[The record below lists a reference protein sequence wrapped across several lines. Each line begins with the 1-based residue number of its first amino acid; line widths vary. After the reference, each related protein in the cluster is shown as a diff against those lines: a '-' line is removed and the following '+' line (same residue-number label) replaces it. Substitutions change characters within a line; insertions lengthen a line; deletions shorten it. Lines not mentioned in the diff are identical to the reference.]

1 MGVAVQSCYP
11 CPCLYFLVYGFFR
24 WVCSLQCVNLS
35 PSRLNLFPVYF
46 LSDAIV
52 NGIVFLISFLDCL
65 IIKIQKYNWFLYIDF
80 VSCKFLNLPLAK
92 CLCDFLRIF
101 FYTML
106 CNLSTE
112 TSFTSSLPVWMPF
125 ISFPILIDLTISSIT
140 ELNRS
145 SESGHLVWLPVLGE
159 KLSVFIK
166 CDVSFGFFFF
176 FFFFCGCALSGW
188 GNFLLFLVFVY
199 FDLFLKDVGFS
210 QNAFSAIIEKFM
222 WYIYIY
228 LSFISLM
235 CIGLISCGELTA
247 FLG

>member
-80 VSCKFLNLPLAK
+80 VSCKFLNLLLAK

-125 ISFPILIDLTISSIT
+125 ISFSILIDLTISSST

-176 FFFFCGCALSGW
+176 FFFLWVRFVRLRKFSSILSFCLFRFIFKGCW
-188 GNFLLFLVFVY
+188 VFSKCFFCNYWEIHV
-199 FDLFLKDVGFS
+199 
-210 QNAFSAIIEKFM
+210 I
-222 WYIYIY
+222 YIYICH
-228 LSFISLM
+228 SFH
-235 CIGLISCGELTA
+235 
-247 FLG
+247 